1 MSDERAKAIVSL
13 LISAVEAEARKALP
27 SYILDSWLE
36 ALSSIIEAGL
46 YHAWEAIVVNI
57 EHIEL
62 NADVIEII
70 DRRTGSPKDT
80 PEPTG

>member
-1 MSDERAKAIVSL
+1 MSDKRAKAIVAL
-13 LISAVEAEARKALP
+13 LISAAEAEARKALP

-36 ALSSIIEAGL
+36 ALSSVIESGL
-46 YHAWEAIVVNI
+46 YHAWEAIVANI

-70 DRRTGSPKDT
+70 DRRTGSSEDT